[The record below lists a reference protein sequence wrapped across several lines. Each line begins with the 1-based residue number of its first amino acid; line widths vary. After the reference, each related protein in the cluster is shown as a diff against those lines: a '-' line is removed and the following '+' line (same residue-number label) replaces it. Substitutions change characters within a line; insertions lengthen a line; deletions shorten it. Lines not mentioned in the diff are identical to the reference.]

1 MKMMI
6 GSLLIDR
13 LIALGVSRICGVPGD
28 YNLEFLKLLAVYEI
42 GWVLQICWR
51 EKRRAQAIRQPV
63 LAHLRPAAA
72 TKNALAR
79 AFPVNNKRASI

>member
-1 MKMMI
+1 MKTI

-13 LIALGVSRICGVPGD
+13 LISLGVSRVCGVPGD

-51 EKRRAQAIRQPV
+51 EKRPAQAIRQPV
-63 LAHLRPAAA
+63 LVNLRPAAA
-72 TKNALAR
+72 TQNALAR
-79 AFPVNNKRASI
+79 AFPVNNTRASI